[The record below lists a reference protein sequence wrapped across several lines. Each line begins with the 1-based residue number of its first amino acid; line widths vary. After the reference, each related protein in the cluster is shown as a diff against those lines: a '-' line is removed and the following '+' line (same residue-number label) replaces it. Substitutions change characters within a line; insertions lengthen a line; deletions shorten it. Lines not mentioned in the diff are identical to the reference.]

1 MTGPDAQ
8 ARRVLVLN
16 GRRTSAAWASASPP
30 STARATHADLA
41 DLCVATGKQLGL
53 DVEVRQTEYEGELV
67 TWIHQACDEQT
78 PVVLNAGALTHY
90 SYALMDAV
98 KMRTAP
104 LVEVH
109 ISNIA
114 AREGFRHESVL
125 TGAATG
131 IIAGFGFH
139 SYVLAL
145 HAIAA
150 SWIHNQKS
158 DERERAPP
166 RPPTRPSSEAGRQP
180 GVTAADSSMAG
191 AGQLNRAGCRS
202 PPAPTST
209 GRRSGRPGCGSPV
222 ATGIGMCTNRPCQ
235 RPTTIAVRPAIAACT
250 AACASRRQ

>member
-1 MTGPDAQ
+1 MTGELAGQ

-16 GRRTSAAWASASPP
+16 GPNLGRLGKREP
-30 STARATHADLA
+30 SVYGTATYTDLCDRCARA
-41 DLCVATGKQLGL
+41 GKQLGL

-67 TWIHQACDEQT
+67 TWIHQACDDQT

-90 SYALMDAV
+90 SYALLDAV

-104 LVEVH
+104 VVEVH

-131 IIAGFGFH
+131 IIAGFGFD

-150 SWIHNQKS
+150 
-158 DERERAPP
+158 
-166 RPPTRPSSEAGRQP
+166 
-180 GVTAADSSMAG
+180 
-191 AGQLNRAGCRS
+191 QLNS
-202 PPAPTST
+202 QSEF
-209 GRRSGRPGCGSPV
+209 S
-222 ATGIGMCTNRPCQ
+222 
-235 RPTTIAVRPAIAACT
+235 
-250 AACASRRQ
+250 